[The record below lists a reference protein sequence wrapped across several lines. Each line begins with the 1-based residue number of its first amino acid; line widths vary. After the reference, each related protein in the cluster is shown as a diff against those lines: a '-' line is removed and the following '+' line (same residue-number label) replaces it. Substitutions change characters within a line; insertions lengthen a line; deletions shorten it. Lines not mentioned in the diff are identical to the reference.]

1 MDVNTSLTNIGA
13 DTKMRVRG
21 RGCADE
27 CEQGVMSVD
36 IDWEMFVWVFTHTYR
51 YSPHYH
57 YDKDV
62 EVSV

>member
-27 CEQGVMSVD
+27 CGGLTCLV
-36 IDWEMFVWVFTHTYR
+36 
-51 YSPHYH
+51 
-57 YDKDV
+57 
-62 EVSV
+62 